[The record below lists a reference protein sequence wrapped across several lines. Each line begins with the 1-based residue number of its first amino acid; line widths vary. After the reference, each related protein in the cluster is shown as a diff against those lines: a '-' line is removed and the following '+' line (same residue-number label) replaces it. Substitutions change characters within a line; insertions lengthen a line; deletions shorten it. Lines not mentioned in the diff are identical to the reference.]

1 MFCIMMAV
9 YKVGKF
15 THAWHLHIYSLNY
28 LKSRKNSGHFMIAEN
43 KTDITESQNSNN
55 QLNKQMTQIYKLN
68 SIENALVSNITG
80 STQ

>member
-1 MFCIMMAV
+1 
-9 YKVGKF
+9 
-15 THAWHLHIYSLNY
+15 
-28 LKSRKNSGHFMIAEN
+28 MIAEN